1 MVKKFTMISNRALQ
15 RSLCRKGFFYKAGIN
30 RLTLTGRTNRG
41 FATVDPN
48 VGPQVLAYPNMI
60 SGMTM
65 KTDTVEVDAIL
76 EEIRSN
82 DDFALHHKLAEEVA
96 LVSSQ
101 VINKRKLDL
110 LYAEPELH
118 NVLSNA
124 HQTSLLTRQIKIEE
138 EQQTAAVVH
147 YNESLKQLIT
157 MGRGTGLK
165 YIQRVL
171 LKWYEPLTRV
181 LDAEISLIES
191 RVVGPDRT
199 VSTRVVNTLYSI
211 IGYIGYLTVNFFD
224 WIISFSCI
232 LSNMVLVF
240 YYCLL
245 KSWLLSRWMNV

>member
-15 RSLCRKGFFYKAGIN
+15 RSFCRKGFFYKAGIN
-30 RLTLTGRTNRG
+30 RLTLTNRTYSG

-48 VGPQVLAYPNMI
+48 IGPQMLAYPNMMT
-60 SGMTM
+60 GMTM
-65 KTDTVEVDAIL
+65 KTDTVELDAIL

-101 VINKRKLDL
+101 VVNKRKLDL
-110 LYAEPELH
+110 LYADPELH
-118 NVLSNA
+118 TVLNNA
-124 HQTSLLTRQIKIEE
+124 HQTSLLTRQIQIEE
-138 EQQTAAVVH
+138 EQQNAAVVH

-199 VSTRVVNTLYSI
+199 VSTRVVNSLYSF
-211 IGYIGYLTVNFFD
+211 IGYIWYLLLNISD
-224 WIISFSCI
+224 WIIYLCI
-232 LSNMVLVF
+232 PSNTVLVF

-245 KSWLLSRWMNV
+245 KSWQLSRWMNA